1 MPVVPGPDGSHV
13 LLLAAVKELVEL
25 PVGGQSSVITAY
37 RSCIQLCS
45 LRLGASHMIRRTGSG
60 GTYAD
65 SAALKTVLK
74 KVGLVFSPG
83 LAHQHELAGI
93 PLRRFDVL
101 LVES

>member
-13 LLLAAVKELVEL
+13 LLLAAVKELVEM
-25 PVGGQSSVITAY
+25 PVGGQSGVVTAHG
-37 RSCIQLCS
+37 SCIQLCS
-45 LRLGASHMIRRTGSG
+45 LRLGVPHDSPYRVG
-60 GTYAD
+60 GAYAD